1 MNLWSATAEAARRP
15 AFSKN
20 GFRKS
25 IMCYCHARHDEM
37 ARYVC
42 RMSESTLTERGQISI
57 PASLRKAMKLRPG
70 QRLKFTPV
78 SDHEFRVNTQN
89 DAPPGPK
96 AMLGYARRLRA
107 GPARRTS
114 EWMRE
119 LREGEIG
126 P

>member
-1 MNLWSATAEAARRP
+1 
-15 AFSKN
+15 
-20 GFRKS
+20 
-25 IMCYCHARHDEM
+25 
-37 ARYVC
+37 
-42 RMSESTLTERGQISI
+42 MSESTLTERGQISI
-57 PASLRKAMKLRPG
+57 PSFLRKAMNLHPG

-89 DAPPGPK
+89 DAPPGPM
-96 AMLGYARRLRA
+96 AMLGYARRLRV